1 MILSPSV
8 FPDEEVKCTKP
19 FPSDSVP
26 SFTLG
31 YLAPSLVTK
40 KTSFVTDGDQLLKR
54 EYGEM
59 LQDKAEDGYDVTVQ
73 APIL

>member
-1 MILSPSV
+1 MN
-8 FPDEEVKCTKP
+8 EVKCTKP
-19 FPSDSVP
+19 FPSISVP
-26 SFTLG
+26 RTKLSA
-31 YLAPSLVTK
+31 YLAPPFVTK
-40 KTSFVTDGDQLLKR
+40 FVTDDNQLLKR